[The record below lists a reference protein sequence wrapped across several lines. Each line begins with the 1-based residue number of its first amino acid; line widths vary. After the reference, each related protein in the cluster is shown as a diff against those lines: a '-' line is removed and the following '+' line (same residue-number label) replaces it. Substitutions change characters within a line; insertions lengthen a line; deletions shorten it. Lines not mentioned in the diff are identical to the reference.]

1 MAAPE
6 ACTHMLL
13 TYVHV
18 PFSTLVTVVSVILA
32 ACFVAA
38 ASMQHGNMFNKVNV
52 QASSDPQSQ
61 TAFVSKQE
69 AFCDIKGLV

>member
-1 MAAPE
+1 
-6 ACTHMLL
+6 MLL

-52 QASSDPQSQ
+52 QASSDPNPRQPLFQ
-61 TAFVSKQE
+61 NKERFVTLKVLFDCVQG
-69 AFCDIKGLV
+69 F